1 MNTGYKKVFVPHLS
15 AVCCLFAAAVY
26 LAVFSVAV
34 FPQAMMDGINGQLD
48 GVGVAGVFGV
58 ALGSALAVAVL
69 AAILFILAVAGVCV
83 CVFGLVAALRCRDI
97 VMYGRSD
104 RKKRF
109 EVLWIV
115 SAVLQIVMALLYIV
129 GAFGIYAAYL
139 PTAVFAVACV
149 ALTAASW
156 VMKIKFFEQSAL

>member
-1 MNTGYKKVFVPHLS
+1 MNTGYKKVFIPHLA

-48 GVGVAGVFGV
+48 GVGV

-97 VMYGRSD
+97 VVYGRSD